1 MGVTDLNTY
10 SNSFAY
16 DSVKRQ
22 YMSSKTLVY
31 NSRRVYSEFG
41 IEREGTI
48 PDYVVICDDD
58 LPEVIENSYKAASQF
73 EIPIIYINKAEIEK
87 EQIKNL
93 EDMLGNFEIL
103 RIQKYY
109 IN

>member
-1 MGVTDLNTY
+1 
-10 SNSFAY
+10 
-16 DSVKRQ
+16 
-22 YMSSKTLVY
+22 MSSKTLVY

-93 EDMLGNFEIL
+93 EDMLENFEIL